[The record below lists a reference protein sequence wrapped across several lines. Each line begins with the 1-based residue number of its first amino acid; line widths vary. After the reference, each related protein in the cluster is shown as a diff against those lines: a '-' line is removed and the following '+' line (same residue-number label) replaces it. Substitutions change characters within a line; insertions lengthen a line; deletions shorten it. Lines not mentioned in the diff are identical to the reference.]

1 MAIARYENLSVNRV
15 VNSIDAYGQ
24 QTTTTT
30 LWFQTRALI
39 HSVKNSLNINVNDR
53 VYTDLVNFKL
63 NYTPNV
69 KEIVDNQNLYSIT
82 WRDRA
87 WRIDSAVE
95 ADDRMTTTLYCYRN
109 DPVVPV

>member
-1 MAIARYENLSVNRV
+1 MGIARFENISVNRV
-15 VNSIDAYGQ
+15 VNSVDTYGQ
-24 QTTTTT
+24 QTTSTS
-30 LWFQTRALI
+30 LWFETRAVV

-69 KEIVDNQNLYSIT
+69 KEIVDNQNLCSIT
-82 WRDRA
+82 WRNRA

-95 ADDRMTTTLYCYRN
+95 ADDRMTTTLFCYRN